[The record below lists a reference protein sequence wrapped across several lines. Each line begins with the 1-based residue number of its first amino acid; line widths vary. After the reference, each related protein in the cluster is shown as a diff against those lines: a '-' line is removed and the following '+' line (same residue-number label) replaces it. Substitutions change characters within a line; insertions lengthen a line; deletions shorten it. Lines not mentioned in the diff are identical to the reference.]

1 MRSLTFAFGD
11 ADNRSV
17 TPNTDNADK
26 YRVKSLDH
34 AIDVVEAL
42 ADGGRDG
49 LAVTEV
55 ATAVGMSKSSA
66 YSILQTLLR
75 RGFVA
80 SQGSGP
86 TRRYRLGLSF
96 AYLGDRVT
104 SQTGLREV
112 AMPYLEELTRTAGL
126 TSRLAIF
133 DEGYA
138 VAIGRVDGPGTIRI
152 APFLGRREL
161 PHATAIGKA
170 MLATLGDDEIQG
182 IIKTTGLPARGPN
195 TIVEIETLLRDLR
208 RTAERGYAVD
218 DEEDT
223 AGVVCIGASVLDR
236 RGTCV
241 GAISVTALKHEMRA
255 DAVAEIGV
263 LVRRYAD
270 TITAELGGR

>member
-1 MRSLTFAFGD
+1 M
-11 ADNRSV
+11 
-17 TPNTDNADK
+17 TPNSDNADK

-34 AIDVVEAL
+34 ALDVVEAL
-42 ADGGRDG
+42 AHGGREG

-55 ATAVGMSKSSA
+55 ATTVGMSKSSA

-80 SQGSGP
+80 SHGTGP

-96 AYLGDRVT
+96 AYLGDQVT

-112 AMPYLEELTRTAGL
+112 AMPYLEELTRVAGL

-138 VAIGRVDGPGTIRI
+138 VAIGRIDGPGTIRI

-170 MLATLGDDEIQG
+170 MLSTLGDDEVRT
-182 IIKTTGLPARGPN
+182 IIESIGLPARGPN
-195 TIVEIETLLRDLR
+195 TIVDIDTLLHDLHR
-208 RTAERGYAVD
+208 SAERGYAVD

-236 RGTCV
+236 TGTCV

-255 DAVAEIGV
+255 DAAAEIGT

-270 TITAELGGR
+270 TITTELGGR